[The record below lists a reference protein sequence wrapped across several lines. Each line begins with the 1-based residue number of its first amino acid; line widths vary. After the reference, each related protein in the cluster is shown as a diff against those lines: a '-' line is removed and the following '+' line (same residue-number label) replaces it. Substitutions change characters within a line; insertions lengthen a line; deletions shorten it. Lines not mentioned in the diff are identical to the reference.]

1 MGKGKSITLLT
12 IVSVLMA
19 FVLVMT
25 FARFPVGGV
34 KYYNSLL
41 GAVELDY
48 DLEGGIAYTLTLSKD
63 NEEEVDDVN
72 SVINTLEN
80 RLDALGYG
88 VYSVKAVKS
97 VDEAVLD
104 YDIRIETKNTESIAS
119 DIAVVAAYGEV
130 KFFGGESANPTTE
143 ILTEGKAVANARYAG
158 KFTGTDGQS
167 AYGVIIQFTN
177 YGYTELMKLI
187 NAAESSYYLEIKLD
201 ETVLLSGSS
210 AITAD
215 MFSNKSVSVTSSN
228 EASAKQMA
236 LQMQNGG
243 LAYKYDISD
252 GVEVSSPLGAN
263 VATKCAAAIITL
275 AVALMVL
282 LVVLYKGMG
291 LVSALSSLIF
301 ILGES
306 WLLIGVPGIVLS
318 MGGVVGVMLSTIL
331 ATLSM
336 VVLSSRV
343 KQEYVS
349 SEKTVKA
356 AVKKGFKDALV
367 PTIIIN
373 VVAGIFALML
383 FVFTGGIIQGFAI
396 TFGIGAAV
404 SLICSLVF
412 TRMFYA
418 LISPL
423 AKKKE
428 KFFGF
433 KRNATANNAKDVVKE
448 A

>member
-1 MGKGKSITLLT
+1 MGKKKAITLLT
-12 IVSVLMA
+12 IVSVLLA
-19 FVLVMT
+19 FILVMT
-25 FARFPVGGV
+25 FARFPVGEV

-48 DLEGGIAYTLTLSKD
+48 DLEGGVAYTLTLSKD
-63 NEEEVDDVN
+63 NEEEVENVN
-72 SVINTLEN
+72 SVIDTLES
-80 RLDALGYG
+80 RLDALGYD
-88 VYSVKAVKS
+88 VYSVKAIKS
-97 VDEAVLD
+97 TDEAVLD

-130 KFFGGESANPTTE
+130 KFFGGESANPTKE
-143 ILTEGKAVANARYAG
+143 ILTEEKAVASARYAG
-158 KFTGTDGQS
+158 KYTTSSGDS
-167 AYGVIIQFTN
+167 SYGVIIQFTN
-177 YGYTELMKLI
+177 YGYSELIKLI
-187 NAAESSYYLEIKLD
+187 DAAESSYYLEIKLD
-201 ETVLLSGSS
+201 EKVLLSGSS
-210 AITAD
+210 AITSD
-215 MFSNKSVSVTSSN
+215 MFSNKSVSVTSDS
-228 EASAKQMA
+228 EASARQMA
-236 LQMQNGG
+236 LQMQSGG
-243 LAYKYDISD
+243 LAYKYDVSD
-252 GVEVSSPLGAN
+252 GEKVSSPLGVN

-275 AVALMVL
+275 AVILMVL

-291 LVSALSSLIF
+291 LVAALSSLVF
-301 ILGES
+301 ILGEG

-318 MGGVVGVMLSTIL
+318 MGSVVGVMAATIL
-331 ATLSM
+331 SAVSM

-343 KQEYVS
+343 KQEYVN

-356 AVKKGFKDALV
+356 AVKKGFKEALV
-367 PTIIIN
+367 PTISIN
-373 VVAGIFALML
+373 VVAGIFALTL
-383 FVFTGGIIQGFAI
+383 FVITGGIVQAFAI
-396 TFGIGAAV
+396 TFGIGAGV

-433 KRNATANNAKDVVKE
+433 KRNALNNSKNIVEE